1 MKRLLGLIAFAI
13 ICAINLNGQK
23 LVRSIILI
31 NGEPYIAD
39 LTVNGSVVDRYQK
52 VPDYFNSNLKDE
64 QIIAIA
70 EKKGLISEGNIEL
83 YADKLDNDDIPSLN
97 SFRPSFDDISDNKQ
111 YIAFSRNRAILNQQ
125 AVDQIRN
132 ISDAYQSGKVSKVT
146 VNAYHFDTEASRILA
161 RNRGNAITDLLVT
174 FGLPETNIEV
184 NMPYGK
190 EDDQLYYVYLSFQ
203 P

>member
-1 MKRLLGLIAFAI
+1 MKRLLVLIAFAI